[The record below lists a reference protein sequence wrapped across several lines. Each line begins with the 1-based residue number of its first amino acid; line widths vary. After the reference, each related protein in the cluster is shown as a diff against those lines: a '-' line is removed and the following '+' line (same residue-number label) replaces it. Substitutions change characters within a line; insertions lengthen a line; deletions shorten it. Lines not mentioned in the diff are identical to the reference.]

1 MPKRNVYLDDD
12 LDADVRTFGISLS
25 PVCQTALRHEVEIQ
39 RRLAHVPERT
49 QATAERLI
57 QARAEENAK
66 QHQDG
71 LALGTQWAEE
81 KASWW
86 ELRQFERSSR
96 GRLPD
101 LIPLPEDHSLRW
113 AIFNHFHQL
122 GAEVEPQDF
131 DRLNDDNAFDRGVI
145 EGATAV
151 LAAVRPLVE
160 ESSQENSG

>member
-12 LDADVRTFGISLS
+12 LDAEVRNLGISLS
-25 PVCQTALRHEVEIQ
+25 PVCQTALRHEVEVQ
-39 RRLAHVPERT
+39 RRLAQVPART
-49 QATAERLI
+49 RAAAERLI
-57 QARAEENAK
+57 EARAEENAK

-71 LALGTQWAEE
+71 VTVGTEWAEK

-86 ELRQFERSSR
+86 ELRHFERSTR

-101 LIPLPEDHSLRW
+101 LIPLPEEHSLRW
-113 AIFNHFHQL
+113 AIFNHFYQQ

-145 EGATAV
+145 EGAAAV

-160 ESSQENSG
+160 GSSQEHLD